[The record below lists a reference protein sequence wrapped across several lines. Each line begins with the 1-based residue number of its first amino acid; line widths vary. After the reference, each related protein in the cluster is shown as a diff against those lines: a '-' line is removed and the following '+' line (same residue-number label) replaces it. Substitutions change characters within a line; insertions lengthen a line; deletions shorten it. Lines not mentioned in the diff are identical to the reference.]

1 MRSERH
7 TVRRFCIAGRFMSP
21 DPLGGHLENPQSLNK
36 YVYALNNPLTNTD
49 RIESRCAGPLIFP
62 ELDQIF
68 GGWSLNF
75 GFNTPTGSVPI
86 GPGIQV
92 SANGSGVA
100 YGPTVGVAGASV
112 SATYAPCGSF

>member
-49 RIESRCAGPLIFP
+49 RIESRCAGPLNLPRARSNIRRVDS
-62 ELDQIF
+62 ELRF
-68 GGWSLNF
+68 
-75 GFNTPTGSVPI
+75 
-86 GPGIQV
+86 
-92 SANGSGVA
+92 
-100 YGPTVGVAGASV
+100 
-112 SATYAPCGSF
+112 